1 MPDRKLTA
9 VAPADLSRVWP
20 EIRSEVASVES
31 PDGFIPEDAYAMC
44 KAGEAVLFLL
54 SVDDERIGWMVL
66 RLLGTDLHIWLLY
79 ARPGHDPMTV
89 FRGDLMTLAKG
100 ANPPARKLTFGS
112 SRPAWGKVAPK
123 HGFRVRNV
131 VYECDVD
138 L

>member
-9 VAPADLSRVWP
+9 VAPADLPRIWP
-20 EIRSEVASVES
+20 EIRCEVASVES

-89 FRGDLMTLAKG
+89 FRGDLMTIAKG